1 MVSEETPI
9 ARWLQIIQAEYN
21 EIPGLHLTR
30 PQVQRL
36 WGLDT
41 VLCDALLSALEDT
54 QFLRRTH
61 TNAYVRRDLG
71 R

>member
-1 MVSEETPI
+1 MVDESSGITQ
-9 ARWLQIIQAEYN
+9 WLRLIQAEYN
-21 EIPGLHLTR
+21 EIPGLHLTK

-36 WGLDT
+36 WGLDPVT
-41 VLCDALLSALEDT
+41 CDALLSALEDA

-61 TNAYVRRDLG
+61 ANGYVRRDLG